1 MVVLLLIACGQS
13 ESAITDIQPRFG
25 LMHGGEQIVIHG
37 ENMDALMP
45 VTVYLG
51 NERVRMSELLSDNIL
66 QITTPTSRA
75 EQTVDVRII
84 GNDGREFL
92 MKSAFQYVEKAEM
105 AECVNISKQLN
116 GKPVL
121 ERVSKRK

>member
-1 MVVLLLIACGQS
+1 MTACGKN
-13 ESAITDIQPRFG
+13 EPAITDIQPRFG
-25 LMHGGEQIVIHG
+25 LMHGGEQVAIHG
-37 ENMDALMP
+37 ENIGALMP

-51 NERVRMSELLSDNIL
+51 NQRVRMSELVEDDII
-66 QITTPTSRA
+66 QITTPTSNA

-92 MKSAFQYVEKAEM
+92 MKNAFQYVEKAKM